1 MNIALTTP
9 DPMHHPL
16 GHSVFDPSPAPLHPD
31 DHTLYKATHVLG
43 NMLLQAADSCL
54 ELCQVGS
61 NPCACGRAAN
71 DLEFISFKQAAGSCS
86 VPCILPWIRLNPF
99 NGAGR

>member
-71 DLEFISFKQAAGSCS
+71 GLEFISFSRQLDPALSPAFCPG
-86 VPCILPWIRLNPF
+86 L
-99 NGAGR
+99 G